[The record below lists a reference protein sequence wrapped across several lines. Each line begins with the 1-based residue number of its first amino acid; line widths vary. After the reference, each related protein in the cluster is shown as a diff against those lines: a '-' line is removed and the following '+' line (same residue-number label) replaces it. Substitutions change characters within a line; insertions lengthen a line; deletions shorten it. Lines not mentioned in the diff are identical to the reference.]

1 MLKINKIKV
10 SGFRGIP
17 ILKELDFLEG
27 SKEPR
32 SFVLYGPN
40 SSGKTS
46 FVDGIEWF
54 LDRDSKIQWL
64 QREAA
69 REQAYPHQEAKSG
82 DSFVEI
88 EFYRPKNTI
97 GALTKHYD
105 NKSKTQPTE
114 SDKVGFEEIY
124 KTFVIPPYLRYMD
137 VIDFVYQK
145 TAKEKYERLSEWMGF
160 EDEVEFQEKISID
173 VPRALNEHEKQLI
186 QSVRFSED
194 QIKRITG
201 QDIVIEDTIINFCNK
216 ILAEHKISP
225 CKKVSELPDKIAEA
239 SKLKSV
245 SVTTIEIEKLNK
257 AKISISS
264 STAQKN
270 IGSELEKLGGKI
282 KEFRKEEQHAQQIDV
297 IELYT
302 KALELLNKQTG
313 EKAKCPVCGLE
324 WEKEKLAE
332 HIQKELGLLTKV
344 KEDKGEIDRLTTSLK
359 AVLSREV
366 ISTEGL
372 IGQYNGVKEI
382 IAGIEYENTK
392 KYLEIIKQK
401 QANLADVL
409 KVSDEDF
416 ILEKTN
422 LEKLNKE
429 REEII
434 LAIDGHIAKIQLS
447 ASESKLIENI
457 GKLNQ
462 VKEVWASYLEAKK
475 IQEFTSNRI
484 QDFLKLKDELVKAIQ
499 KEVKDRFDS
508 VSGSIGKYFGIL
520 RRDKDIKDIKIK
532 LNEEKGRAAGR
543 SAEIELSYYGISV
556 EPAYKVL
563 SESLLNS
570 LGLAVYFTCVKHFNK
585 ECKFIVL
592 DDIMNS
598 LDIEKRDTLLNLIRD
613 EFLDYQIILFTHDE
627 HWFEKIGRRFPK
639 WIRKKI
645 KSSDYATG
653 PKIDPVLTTKE
664 EIDEY
669 LKDSTKIKE
678 AGRLLGE
685 HVDTI
690 LNELCEGLL
699 AEVRHRYIKNVPL
712 TIEDLF
718 GALYKRLKEELKT
731 HSIIKQADEVRKY
744 VPQIRNFVSHVGTFS
759 TSKEEVQEAAEK
771 WFALE
776 SEFYCP
782 ECSELVEYQQN
793 KKVIE
798 CYCGKKKLIKP
809 KVSK

>member
-1 MLKINKIKV
+1 MLKIKKIKV
-10 SGFRGIP
+10 SGFRGVP

-40 SSGKTS
+40 SYGKTS

-54 LDRDSKIQWL
+54 LDSESKIQWL

-69 REQAYPHQEAKSG
+69 KENAYPHQEAKDG
-82 DSFVEI
+82 DSYVEI
-88 EFYRPKNTI
+88 EFYKPKESI
-97 GALTKHYD
+97 GALTKTFNH
-105 NKSKTQPTE
+105 KLKTQPTE
-114 SDKVGFEEIY
+114 SDKAGFEKIY

-137 VIDFVYQK
+137 VIDFVYKK

-160 EDEVEFQEKISID
+160 KDEVEFQEKISID
-173 VPRALNEHEKQLI
+173 VPRALNEYEDQLI

-201 QDIVIEDTIINFCNK
+201 QDVVIESTILDFCNK
-216 ILAEHKISP
+216 ILAEYKVSS
-225 CKKVSELPDKIAEA
+225 CKKFVDLPDKIAEL

-245 SVTTIEIEKLNK
+245 SAANIETEKLNK
-257 AKISISS
+257 AKNSISS
-264 STAQKN
+264 FTAPEN
-270 IGSELEKLGGKI
+270 IGSELEKLGEKI
-282 KEFRKEEQHAQQIDV
+282 KDFRKEEQHARQIDV

-302 KALELLNKQTG
+302 KALELLNNQTS
-313 EKAKCPVCGLE
+313 EKVVCPVCGWE
-324 WEKEKLAE
+324 WKKEELTG
-332 HIQKELGLLTKV
+332 HIQQELELLTKV
-344 KEDKGEIDRLTTSLK
+344 KEDKAEIDRLVTSLK
-359 AVLSREV
+359 AVLNRE
-366 ISTEGL
+366 ITAAEGL
-372 IGQYNGVKEI
+372 IGQHNGVKEI
-382 IAGIEYENTK
+382 IAGIEYEGTK
-392 KYLEIIKQK
+392 KYLEVITQK
-401 QANLADVL
+401 QASLADAL
-409 KVSDEDF
+409 KVGDKDF
-416 ILEKTN
+416 VFEKTN
-422 LEKLNKE
+422 IENIEKE
-429 REEII
+429 RKEIVA
-434 LAIDGHIAKIQLS
+434 AIDGHIAKIQPS

-462 VKEVWASYLEAKK
+462 VKDVWAGYIEAKK
-475 IQEFTSNRI
+475 AQEFTSNRI

-508 VSGSIGKYFGIL
+508 VSESIGKYFGIL

-570 LGLAVYFTCVKHFNK
+570 LGLAVYFTCAKQFNK
-585 ECKFIVL
+585 DCKFIVL

-598 LDIEKRDTLLNLIRD
+598 LDIDKRDTLLNLIRD
-613 EFLDYQIILFTHDE
+613 EFSDYQIILFTHDE
-627 HWFEKIGRRFPK
+627 NWFERIGSRFRN
-639 WIRKKI
+639 WIKKKI
-645 KSSDYATG
+645 KNYEYATG
-653 PKIDPVLTTKE
+653 PKIEAVLTTKE

-669 LKDSTKIKE
+669 LKDSTKVKG

-690 LNELCEGLL
+690 LNELCEGLE
-699 AEVRHRYIKNVPL
+699 AEVRHRYSKNIPP
-712 TIEDLF
+712 TIEELF
-718 GALYKRLKEELKT
+718 GALYKRLKDELKT
-731 HSIIKQADEVRKY
+731 HPILQQVDDVRKY
-744 VPQIRNFVSHVGTFS
+744 IPQIRNFVSHTRNFS

-771 WFALE
+771 WFTLE
-776 SEFYCP
+776 AEFRCP
-782 ECSELVEYQQN
+782 ECSEFVEYQPK

-798 CYCGKKKLIKP
+798 CYCGKKKLVKSVI
-809 KVSK
+809 SK